1 MRLSAQLNC
10 FRRSSIEEACGLL
23 AREGDCLRP
32 ILQHLL
38 TESRDVDG
46 EVERRMIHSRTG
58 LAHVGETN
66 AEVQQA
72 RKLMRLILAWG
83 YPGLVDGA
91 PKAIA
96 GMSIIMTDV
105 G

>member
-1 MRLSAQLNC
+1 MTQYLFAETGNVD
-10 FRRSSIEEACGLL
+10 
-23 AREGDCLRP
+23 RE
-32 ILQHLL
+32 I
-38 TESRDVDG
+38 ESRV
-46 EVERRMIHSRTG
+46 VHSCTG

-72 RKLMRLILAWG
+72 SKFVRLILAWR
-83 YPGLVDGA
+83 YPDLVDGA